1 MNKNIMLIIFFCK
14 LNIWYLIFFISLV
27 CNTQNF
33 IFDIIKNFK
42 FKFFYFFVQFFFH
55 SINNLRIFCRGWY
68 YSTRYFRS
76 VDFFEDFFTFLYR
89 IFIFSFVLS
98 SVIKNKLK
106 FFSTN
111 TKWIEYWD
119 STVIIIFTHIFIHI
133 SYLHIWILK

>member
-27 CNTQNF
+27 CNNQNF

-68 YSTRYFRS
+68 YSTRNFRS
-76 VDFFEDFFTFLYR
+76 VDFFEDFFTSLYR

-106 FFSTN
+106 FFLAQIRNNSNSEIQLWELYSLTYLN
-111 TKWIEYWD
+111 
-119 STVIIIFTHIFIHI
+119 IFHICIYEF
-133 SYLHIWILK
+133 